1 MLVKEVIKLPDK
13 EIKDYYDSL
22 VEQLRKQGATEE
34 DINLISDEMIENAIK
49 NNRKPEDLAWAIL
62 Q

>member
-1 MLVKEVIKLPDK
+1 MPDK
-13 EIKDYYDSL
+13 EEKDYYDSL

-34 DINLISDEMIENAIK
+34 DINLISDEMIKNAIK